1 MFAITVALLFVI
13 HGYCTMKAEANT
25 GLVIEAGPQTTIEV
39 IVEDSGEDL
48 DNEIVESDSAEAAES
63 VVRPVEGSGGPVA
76 VRTDVDDVELGEF
89 LYNVTAAYGVPYEMV
104 TAIIIQESGWNANA
118 MNGEHYGL
126 MQINPRWHQWRMDE
140 IAGPDGNWFD
150 PYLNIEVGCH
160 ILRDMYATGLSE
172 EWIVMAYNGG
182 YMYAHKMIREGQLS
196 GYAQSVLAKRDAILG
211 SVG

>member
-1 MFAITVALLFVI
+1 MKILKKISRAEWCMFAITVALLFVI
-13 HGYCTMKAEANT
+13 HGYCTTKAEANT
-25 GLVIEAGPQTTIEV
+25 GLVVEAGPQIPVEVVIEDD
-39 IVEDSGEDL
+39 E
-48 DNEIVESDSAEAAES
+48 EIVEEAEES
-63 VVRPVEGSGGPVA
+63 VVRPVAP
-76 VRTDVDDVELGEF
+76 RTDVDDIELGEF

-104 TAIIIQESGWNANA
+104 AAIIIQESGWDANA

-126 MQINPRWHQWRMDE
+126 MQISPRWHQWRMDE

-172 EWIVMAYNGG
+172 EWVVMAYNGG

-196 GYAQSVLAKRDAILG
+196 GYALSVLAKRDAILG